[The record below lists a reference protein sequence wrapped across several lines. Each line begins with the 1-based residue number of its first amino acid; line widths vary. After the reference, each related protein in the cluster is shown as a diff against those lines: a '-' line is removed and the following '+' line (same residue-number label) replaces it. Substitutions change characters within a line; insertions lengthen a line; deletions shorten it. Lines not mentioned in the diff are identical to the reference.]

1 MLITPPG
8 LYRQKQDDPPGR
20 SPGRCR
26 RPAVLL
32 TVSALV
38 GSLLSVVTMSP
49 AQAAEPDF
57 GPNVVVFDPSMP
69 DTTVQAE
76 LDAAYATQQN
86 NEFGAQ
92 RKAFLFKPGEYSV
105 DAKLGYYT
113 SVAGL
118 GSSPDDVTVN
128 GAVRVEGRND
138 ALTNFWRSAENLS
151 ITPTGGT
158 NRWAVSQAAPLR
170 RVHVRGDLELH
181 TADYAYAS
189 GGYIADTLVDG
200 TVDAT
205 TQQQYYTRDSTIGA
219 WTGSVWNEVFSG
231 VDGAPPQ
238 SFPNPQMT
246 TLPTTPVSREKPY
259 LTIDDAGDYSVFVPS
274 GRSSSSG
281 TTWSSGRTP
290 GTSVP
295 LSGFYIAKPSDSA
308 AVINAQLSAGK
319 HLLLTPGVYRL
330 SQPLNVSRANTV
342 ILGLGFPTLVPTSG
356 TAALQTGDVDGVRV
370 AGLLVDAGT
379 TDSANLVRIGSA
391 GKTSVRHSAN
401 PTSVHDVFFRVGG
414 ATAGRAA
421 NSLLVTSNDVILDH
435 IWAWRAD
442 HGAGAGWTT
451 NPAAT
456 GVTVNGDRV
465 TALGLFVEHYQK
477 HQVVWNGQNG
487 RTVFYQSEMPYDPP
501 SQAAWMSSATGKGY
515 ASYKVG
521 TAVTTHQAWG
531 LGVYSY
537 FNQGQDVHADRAI
550 EVPDRSGVA
559 LHDMVSVFLAG
570 SGGIDHVVNSNGAAV
585 TAAGET
591 AYVVDYAAGTPTVT
605 TPKKGVSAITS
616 TGDAAKLEA
625 LGSSWYYN
633 WSTNGAKAGAAEYV
647 PMAWN
652 DAALTDDTVRTL
664 TAGAKSGAYSALLGF
679 NEPDL
684 ADQANMTV
692 EQALD
697 AWPKLEST
705 GLKLGSPAPANYW
718 SGWLDDF
725 MKGAEERGL
734 RVDFIALHLYPDWTN
749 PGALE
754 EVRGIL
760 ADAWNKWHKPIWL
773 TEIGTVDTSGWKEM
787 YGTPTHAKADGL
799 IQKLVPLLENL
810 PYVQRYAWFADD
822 CAKTTACQYS
832 TLYGSDGQLTS
843 HGTAYAAA
851 GPIGPTGR
859 FRLVNKAQP
868 TLAVHATG
876 ETYDGSSG
884 FNAAVTPVS
893 WGWDQQRWNITEAG
907 GGYYTV
913 TNTGN
918 PGLRLTMTS
927 DAYPSGNG
935 NHKVKVVAADGSDAQ
950 LWKIEKTNDGYHR
963 LVNKARGTA
972 LQSTFDVYNNSAD
985 ARQLAGTSASFVNDQ
1000 QSWALVPG

>member
-1 MLITPPG
+1 M
-8 LYRQKQDDPPGR
+8 
-20 SPGRCR
+20 
-26 RPAVLL
+26 
-32 TVSALV
+32 SA
-38 GSLLSVVTMSP
+38 SP
-49 AQAAEPDF
+49 ARAAEPDF

-69 DTTVQAE
+69 SAAIQAE
-76 LDAAYATQQN
+76 LDAVHATQKD
-86 NEFGAQ
+86 NEFGTE
-92 RKAFLFKPGEYSV
+92 RRAFLFKPGEYAV
-105 DAKLGYYT
+105 DAQLGYYT

-118 GSSPDDVTVN
+118 GSSPDDVTID
-128 GAVRVEGRND
+128 GAVRVEGRGD

-151 ITPTGGT
+151 ITPSGGT
-158 NRWAVSQAAPLR
+158 NRWAVSQASPLR

-189 GGYIADTLVDG
+189 GGYIADTKVDG

-205 TQQQYYTRDSTIGA
+205 TQQQYFTRDSTIGA

-246 TLPTTPVSREKPY
+246 TLATTPVSREKPF
-259 LTIDDAGDYSVFVPS
+259 LTIDDSGDYSVFVPS

-281 TTWSSGRTP
+281 TTWSGGGTA

-295 LSGFYIAKPSDSA
+295 LDEFYIAKPGDSA
-308 AVINAQLSAGK
+308 AVINAQLAAGK
-319 HLLLTPGVYRL
+319 NLLLTPGVYRL
-330 SQPLNVSRANTV
+330 SRPLDVARANTV
-342 ILGLGFPTLVPTSG
+342 VLGLGFPTLVPTAG
-356 TAALQTGDVDGVRV
+356 TAALRVGDVDGVRV
-370 AGLLVDAGT
+370 AGLLVDAG
-379 TDSANLVRIGSA
+379 SANSADLVRLGA
-391 GKTSVRHSAN
+391 GGKTSVRHTAN

-414 ATAGRAA
+414 ATVGRAA
-421 NSLLVTSNDVILDH
+421 NSLLVNSNDVLLDH
-435 IWAWRAD
+435 VWAWRAD

-501 SQAAWMSSATGKGY
+501 SQADWMSSPTVEGH

-521 TAVTTHQAWG
+521 ASVTSHQAWG

-537 FNQGQDVHADRAI
+537 FNQGQDVHAERAV
-550 EVPDRSGVA
+550 EVPDRPGVE
-559 LHDMVSVFLAG
+559 LHDLVSVFLAG
-570 SGGIDHVVNSNGAAV
+570 KGGIDHVVNDTGAAV
-585 TAAGET
+585 TAGGDT
-591 AYVVDYAAGTPTVT
+591 AYVVDYAGGTPTVT
-605 TPKKGVSAITS
+605 TSKKGVSAITS
-616 TGDAAKLEA
+616 TGDAAKLGA

-633 WSTNGAKAGAAEYV
+633 WSTSGAKAGATEYV

-652 DAALTDDTVRTL
+652 DVALTDDTVRTL
-664 TAGAKSGAYSALLGF
+664 RTGADNGDYSALLGF

-697 AWPKLEST
+697 AWPELQST
-705 GLKLGSPAPANYW
+705 GLRLGSPAPANYW

-725 MKGAEERGL
+725 MEGAAERGL

-760 ADAWNKWHKPIWL
+760 TDAWNKWHKPIWL
-773 TEIGTVDTSGWKEM
+773 TEIGTVDTSAWKPM

-799 IQKLVPLLENL
+799 IQKLVPLLESL
-810 PYVQRYAWFADD
+810 PYVERYAWFADD
-822 CAKTTACQYS
+822 CAKTATCQYS
-832 TLYGSDGQLTS
+832 TLYGTDGRLTS
-843 HGTAYAAA
+843 HGAAYAAA
-851 GPIGPTGR
+851 GPVGPTGR

-868 TLAVHATG
+868 TLAVHTTG
-876 ETYDGSSG
+876 ESYDGGDG
-884 FNAAVTPVS
+884 FNAAVTPAS
-893 WGWDQQRWNITEAG
+893 WGWDQQRWNLTEAG
-907 GGYYTV
+907 DGHYTV
-913 TNTGN
+913 TNVGN

-927 DAYPSGNG
+927 DAYPSGSG
-935 NHKVKVVAADGSDAQ
+935 NHRVKVAAADGTDAQ
-950 LWKIEKTNDGYHR
+950 LWAVEKTDDGYYR
-963 LVNKARGTA
+963 LLNKAHGSA
-972 LQSTFDVYNNSAD
+972 LQSTFDVYNGSAD
-985 ARQLAGTSASFVNDQ
+985 ARQVAGTSASFVNDQ